1 MTTKKR
7 TPTLE
12 NGAAP
17 APAPKKVAAKKPTVK
32 ELVLPSTLTVKQLGD
47 LMKVSPVEVIK
58 QLMRNGVMAGINQVV
73 DFDLAAT
80 VTGAFGF
87 KAKREEKVVSTI
99 ASVLADLER
108 KDEADLKLRSPVVTI
123 LGHVDHGKTTLLDTI
138 RNSRVAAGEVGGITQ
153 HIGAYQ
159 VDYKDQKITFLD
171 TPGHEAF
178 TAIRA
183 RGASVTDIAVLV
195 VAADDGVMP
204 QTIEAMNHAKAANLP
219 IIVAINKM
227 DKPEANPEKV
237 KRQLLEHGLV
247 IEELGGEVIAVPLSA
262 KKGTGIDDLLENILV
277 VSEIA
282 ELKANFDRPATG
294 VVIEAKLDRNKGPV
308 ATVLVQ
314 NGTLKIGD
322 IVVAGTVTGKVKALS
337 NDLGR
342 RVKDAVPG
350 APVEILGYSALPQAG
365 DKFYVVSEE
374 RMARDVVEENTQRK
388 DEEQVLARAMT
399 LEGVV
404 TRFSA
409 GEIKEL
415 NLILKADTQGSLEAV
430 RGALER
436 LDSPTVRINILHA
449 ASGGITESDVLL
461 ASASKAVI
469 LGFSTSVETSAERA
483 AEREGVQIRS
493 YNIIY
498 QLIEDVEKA
507 LKGILEPTER
517 DVLLGHATV
526 RAVFSAGKIGKAA
539 GCIVTDGKLVRGA
552 SARVIRGG
560 KIIHEGSIDTLR
572 RFKDN
577 VNEVA
582 TGFECGVGISGF
594 GDYREGDVLEVHRK
608 ERTRA

>member
-7 TPTLE
+7 APTLD
-12 NGAAP
+12 NGAAAP
-17 APAPKKVAAKKPTVK
+17 AAPKKLVAKKPAPK

-80 VTGAFGF
+80 VTGGFGF
-87 KAKREEKVVSTI
+87 KARKEEKAVSAI

-108 KDEADLKLRSPVVTI
+108 KDEAALQLRSPVVTI

-159 VDYKDQKITFLD
+159 VDYKEQKITFLD

-374 RMARDVVEENTQRK
+374 KMARDVVDENTQRK
-388 DEEQVLARAMT
+388 DEEQTLARAMT

-404 TRFSA
+404 TRFTA

-415 NLILKADTQGSLEAV
+415 NLILKADAQGSLEAV

-449 ASGGITESDVLL
+449 AAGGVTESDVLL

-469 LGFSTSVETSAERA
+469 LGFSTTVETGAERA
-483 AEREGVQIRS
+483 AEREAVQIRS

-498 QLIEDVEKA
+498 QLIEDVGKA

-517 DVLLGHATV
+517 DVVLGHATV
-526 RAVFSAGKIGKAA
+526 RAVFSAGKVGKAA
-539 GCIVTDGKLVRGA
+539 GCMVTDGKLIRGA
-552 SARVIRGG
+552 AARVIRGG
-560 KIIHEGSIDTLR
+560 KIIHEGNIDTLR

-594 GDYREGDVLEVHRK
+594 GDYREGDILEVHRK
-608 ERTRA
+608 ERTQA